1 VTRTGRRA
9 VAVATRVVVT
19 IVGGALVVAAM
30 SSCSRTSASHGSQSP
45 TPASD
50 AVSAAAALTSDDEH
64 AAYATAIAEVD
75 AYLDTWS
82 RQGST
87 KAAAIY
93 NVPEQQ
99 APTDAAQ
106 DWKDPLILVSGKVV
120 DYRPYAWVSSGQ
132 FTLMVTMDLHFTGA
146 DPAASA
152 WAEGRNSQVVTFRG
166 PNATTKYRMSW
177 ATGP

>member
-1 VTRTGRRA
+1 VPRTGRRPI
-9 VAVATRVVVT
+9 AVATSARVAT
-19 IVGGALVVAAM
+19 VGLALVVAAL
-30 SSCSRTSASHGSQSP
+30 SSCSRASLSHGSQSP
-45 TPASD
+45 TQASD
-50 AVSAAAALTSDDEH
+50 TVSAAAALSSAGDLT
-64 AAYATAIAEVD
+64 AYAVAIAEVN
-75 AYLDTWS
+75 AYLDAWS
-82 RQGST
+82 RQGSI

-120 DYRPYAWVSSGQ
+120 DYRPYAWVSGGQ

-152 WAEGRNSQVVTFRG
+152 LAEGRNSRLVTFRG
-166 PNATTKYRMSW
+166 PNAATKYRMSW
-177 ATGP
+177 AAGP